1 MHPQIFSAV
10 VMRKSVDMRRFAHT
24 QVWVAAAGVIA
35 VTGCAPQFQT
45 QIVGRTTA
53 VAGPPGSSAAVAA
66 EIPVPESPNAQV
78 LRYVVGLPRAV
89 QLRYQVACPTA
100 EREGT
105 LGETFETYRTR
116 RLAELERERRA
127 EANLIGAVVGAV
139 APPVRAGAA
148 VSGPGGS
155 AAVTGE
161 INPGAAAAEAAH
173 ASLPAASLPPGD
185 TGAAVVRGAVELGAS
200 PAGRCALTLT
210 ADPPLQDVSGAEV
223 QLELVRLVDVEGEER
238 ARLAAIRAEQDK
250 RARVLRVWLLGSLQR
265 QGADPMARERA
276 RAAAQARAEEENRR
290 RMAAADDENRRRQAA
305 ADEENRRRQA
315 AADAENRRRQA
326 DQTRADQ
333 ERWQRE
339 QARLA
344 QENAARTQGER
355 EAAERR
361 AQQWRAQQAAFAV
374 RWQILARLQ
383 RLGADPL
390 ARERARA
397 AALARA
403 DEENRQRQAAEQER
417 LRREREAAAERE
429 RREAPER
436 ERRARLERERLARE
450 EADRVAKVETD
461 RKALA
466 GVGRSPPEAG
476 VRGAREGRARRGGTS
491 RTDRARRGGTA
502 HTGRARGGGAP
513 RAGLARAARRPSR
526 CAGRCWPGCS
536 GRGRIRCTG
545 RSWRKRAC
553 VAHQEEQRRRYEAKA
568 RRELEIVVARRTAI
582 DLRLN
587 MLARLRAMGADPDYR
602 RHRDEAMF
610 REMDAEARRTQ
621 TARAEAAERVRW
633 ETQAA
638 IDLRVLTKLRLR
650 QAGAVDRPSC
660 PPPPAETPPP
670 APFAGATWIGGRY
683 DWNGIAWMWS
693 SGHYE
698 HPPETGAVWV
708 PPREHLGQRHAGHP
722 PRPLGPHDGR
732 AAAADPAALT

>member
-10 VMRKSVDMRRFAHT
+10 VMRKSVDMRRFTHT
-24 QVWVAAAGVIA
+24 QLWVAAAGLFA

-53 VAGPPGSSAAVAA
+53 VAAPPGASSSSSAIAA
-66 EIPVPESPNAQV
+66 EMPVPESPNAQV
-78 LRYVVGLPRAV
+78 LRYVVTLPRAV
-89 QLRYQVACPTA
+89 QLRYQIACPTA

-148 VSGPGGS
+148 VTGPGGS

-185 TGAAVVRGAVELGAS
+185 TGAAVVRGRVELGAS

-223 QLELVRLVDVEGEER
+223 HLELVRLVDVEADER
-238 ARLAAIRAEQDK
+238 ARLAAIRAEQDR
-250 RARVLRVWLLGSLQR
+250 RALVLRVWLLGSLQR
-265 QGADPMARERA
+265 QGADPMARVRA

-290 RMAAADDENRRRQAA
+290 RQAAADDENRRRQAATDDENRRRQAA

-315 AADAENRRRQA
+315 AQS
-326 DQTRADQ
+326 RADQ
-333 ERWQRE
+333 DRWQRE

-344 QENAARTQGER
+344 QENAARTQVER

-361 AQQWRAQQAAFAV
+361 AQQWRTQQAAFAV

-403 DEENRQRQAAEQER
+403 DEDNQRRQAAEQER

-436 ERRARLERERLARE
+436 ERRANAERERLARE
-450 EADRVAKVETD
+450 EAERVAKVEAE
-461 RKALA
+461 RKVWLASEEARLKLEFEARTKTGREADERRARAEREATERRAREWRARQAAVALRWQLLA
-466 GVGRSPPEAG
+466 RLQRQGADPAPPAEAG
-476 VRGAREGRARRGGTS
+476 GSAPGGPPGGATPPLRGEGAARAGDRGRATHGDRSSAEHARASQIDGRGSGLPAPPRRGDVP
-491 RTDRARRGGTA
+491 RD
-502 HTGRARGGGAP
+502 GRGGAP
-513 RAGLARAARRPSR
+513 HADRAHGGGRAGALGDAGGARPARAHQAAPAPGRRRRPPVLPAPAR
-526 CAGRCWPGCS
+526 GDAAARAVRGRDVDRRALRLERHRLDLVVRPLRAS
-536 GRGRIRCTG
+536 ARDGRGLG
-545 RSWRKRAC
+545 
-553 VAHQEEQRRRYEAKA
+553 
-568 RRELEIVVARRTAI
+568 
-582 DLRLN
+582 
-587 MLARLRAMGADPDYR
+587 P
-602 RHRDEAMF
+602 
-610 REMDAEARRTQ
+610 
-621 TARAEAAERVRW
+621 AA
-633 ETQAA
+633 
-638 IDLRVLTKLRLR
+638 
-650 QAGAVDRPSC
+650 
-660 PPPPAETPPP
+660 
-670 APFAGATWIGGRY
+670 
-683 DWNGIAWMWS
+683 
-693 SGHYE
+693 
-698 HPPETGAVWV
+698 
-708 PPREHLGQRHAGHP
+708 EHLGQRHAGHP
-722 PRPLGPHDGR
+722 PRPLGPRHGR
-732 AAAADPAALT
+732 AAAADPTALTPDLSP

>member
-1 MHPQIFSAV
+1 
-10 VMRKSVDMRRFAHT
+10 MRKSVDMRRFVRA
-24 QVWVAAAGVIA
+24 QVWVAAMSVWT

-53 VAGPPGSSAAVAA
+53 VAGPPGASSAVAA

-78 LRYVVGLPRAV
+78 VLRYVVALPRAV

-139 APPVRAGAA
+139 ARPVRAGAA
-148 VSGPGGS
+148 VTGPGGS
-155 AAVTGE
+155 ATVTGE
-161 INPGAAAAEAAH
+161 INPGAAAADAAQ

-185 TGAAVVRGAVELGAS
+185 TGAAVLRGAVELGAS

-223 QLELVRLVDVEGEER
+223 HLELVRLVDVEGEER

-250 RARVLRVWLLGSLQR
+250 RAHVLRVWLLGSLQR
-265 QGADPMARERA
+265 QGADPLARARA
-276 RAAAQARAEEENRR
+276 RAAAQARAEDENRR
-290 RMAAADDENRRRQAA
+290 RMAAADDENRRRQAAADDENRRRQAA

-315 AADAENRRRQA
+315 AQA
-326 DQTRADQ
+326 RADQ

-344 QENAARTQGER
+344 QESAARGKVER

-403 DEENRQRQAAEQER
+403 DEENRRRQAAEQDR

-436 ERRARLERERLARE
+436 ERRAKLERERLARE
-450 EADRVAKVETD
+450 EAERVARAEAD
-461 RKALA
+461 RKVWLA
-466 GVGRSPPEAG
+466 SEEARLKLEFE
-476 VRGAREGRARRGGTS
+476 VRANAAREAEERRARAEREAEER
-491 RTDRARRGGTA
+491 RTRAEREAAERRAREWRDRQTA
-502 HTGRARGGGAP
+502 VALRWQL
-513 RAGLARAARRPSR
+513 LARLQRQGADPLHRQKLEEARR
-526 CAGRCWPGCS
+526 
-536 GRGRIRCTG
+536 
-545 RSWRKRAC
+545 
-553 VAHQEEQRRRYEAKA
+553 VAYQEEQRRRYEVKA
-568 RRELEIVVARRTAI
+568 RRELEMVVARRTAI

-587 MLARLRAMGADPDYR
+587 LLARLRSMGADPDYR

-621 TARAEAAERVRW
+621 SARAEAAERVRW

-683 DWNGIAWMWS
+683 DWNGIAWTWS

-708 PPREHLGQRHAGHP
+708 PPVNISVSGTLVIRPGRWVRATGGPQPLIPRH
-722 PRPLGPHDGR
+722 
-732 AAAADPAALT
+732 